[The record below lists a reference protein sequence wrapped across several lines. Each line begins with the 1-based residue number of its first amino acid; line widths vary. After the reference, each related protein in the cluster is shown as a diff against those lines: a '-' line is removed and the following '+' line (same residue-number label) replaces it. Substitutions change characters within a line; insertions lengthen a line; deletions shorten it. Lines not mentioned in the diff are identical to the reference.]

1 MAHKPQWKADIEEMM
16 GHERWAL
23 TGPLSLVKVTPAE
36 APVATTQ
43 GGYFTTACFIGGLTP
58 PLIEERLG
66 FQPNTFPKGM
76 RIYTFA
82 RLPGVSEYTYE
93 LTTKFPDGLAYIEG
107 RSDPRYPPGRGVAHQ
122 WCLRPG
128 VRIAVAPSRTVVVRP
143 TERYR
148 VAP

>member
-1 MAHKPQWKADIEEMM
+1 MARKPQWRADIEEMI

-23 TGPLSLVKVTPAE
+23 TGRLSLVKVTPAE
-36 APVATTQ
+36 APAATTQ
-43 GGYFTTACFIGGLTP
+43 GNYFTTAGFIGDLTP

-66 FQPNTFPKGM
+66 FKSNTFSRGM
-76 RIYTFA
+76 RIYTLA
-82 RLPGVSEYTYE
+82 RLPIASEYTYE

-107 RSDPRYPPGRGVAHQ
+107 RSDPRYPPGKGVAHQ

-128 VRIAVAPSRTVVVRP
+128 VRIAVVPARTVLIAPS
-143 TERYR
+143 ERYR